1 MTLPLYDPD
10 SLENRDPARIAEFL
24 DRMDPVLE
32 RFFHPHV
39 KGLSRI
45 PSGPALYV
53 ANHNAGVL
61 MPDVFIVASAIFRQR
76 GLDDLPFALAHDL
89 ALKAPALNRLL
100 CPLGAVRARAGTA
113 ERILAAGHKAL
124 VYPGGDVEVMRPFSQ
139 RDKIVFGA
147 RRGYVKLALRAGVP
161 ISPIVTAG
169 AHSGFVVLDDGGNVA
184 RALGLDRWA
193 RVNVLPTILSFPWG
207 LTFGVPP
214 PYVPMPTP
222 IRSEVLAPIHF
233 AWTGE
238 EAAADEK
245 WVDECH
251 RRVVDTMQEALTR
264 LARERR
270 EERRQGFV
278 AGVTGMLNRAM
289 SALGIEDRP
298 ATIAGGLAHVA
309 PEARPI
315 DLELRSGLDLVAG
328 PDAPAATDPVEL
340 TPPTR
345 IAA

>member
-1 MTLPLYDPD
+1 MTFPLYDPD
-10 SLENRDPARIAEFL
+10 SLENRDPAKIAEFL

-32 RFFHPHV
+32 RFFHPRV
-39 KGLSRI
+39 SGLQRI
-45 PSGPALYV
+45 PSGPTLYV

-89 ALKAPALNRLL
+89 ALKAPALNRML

-139 RDKIVFGA
+139 RDKIVFGQ

-169 AHSGFVVLDDGGNVA
+169 AHSAFVVLDDGGNVA

-193 RVNVLPTILSFPWG
+193 RVNVRPTILSFPWG

-214 PYVPMPTP
+214 PYVPMPTR

-251 RRVVDTMQEALTR
+251 RRVVDTMQTALTR

-270 EERRQGFV
+270 EERRQDFV
-278 AGVTGMLNRAM
+278 ERVTGALNRAM
-289 SALGIEDRP
+289 SVLGIEDRP
-298 ATIAGGLAHVA
+298 ATIAHGAAKAPSEAPPVEFEHV
-309 PEARPI
+309 
-315 DLELRSGLDLVAG
+315 SGLDGSLG
-328 PDAPAATDPVEL
+328 AATDPVEL
-340 TPPTR
+340 APPTR